1 MGDALAPRCLQVV
14 CARGR
19 AKRGGRARR
28 GKEGLRKEAAAARRR
43 VIYTFKTKPP
53 APRWEDL
60 GSVRPHA
67 QDTSAPR
74 SEARAACLLLAS

>member
-1 MGDALAPRCLQVV
+1 MGDALTPLCLQVV

-28 GKEGLRKEAAAARRR
+28 GKEGVRKEAAAARRR

-67 QDTSAPR
+67 RDTSSPH
-74 SEARAACLLLAS
+74 SEARTACHLLAS